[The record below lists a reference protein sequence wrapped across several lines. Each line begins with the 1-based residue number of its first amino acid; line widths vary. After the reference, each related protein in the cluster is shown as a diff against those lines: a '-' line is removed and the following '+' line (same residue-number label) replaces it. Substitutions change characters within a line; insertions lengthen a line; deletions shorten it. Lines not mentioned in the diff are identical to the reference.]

1 MSARFHAGPPDAVN
15 SSAAELTI
23 AEQPPEN
30 RVVFL
35 QRADRANGGLWR
47 TAAPTHVLA
56 IATVARAIWPLLV
69 ARMELAVGPEPRCRL
84 DHRLVGAGGQACT
97 SAIAS
102 SARRPGRNR
111 YRRAVDYAQPRTVPI
126 TQGGTR
132 SRTTRV
138 DFGHTDC
145 DEAETVDLT
154 QPPAD
159 SFAPAQRPL
168 SARRSGTGRSASCA
182 TGPCRQVARV
192 LSSNVRCG
200 ATRTGRRPAT
210 VSDIPT
216 P

>member
-23 AEQPPEN
+23 AEQPPET
-30 RVVFL
+30 
-35 QRADRANGGLWR
+35 QSSSCS
-47 TAAPTHVLA
+47 
-56 IATVARAIWPLLV
+56 ARAVASGAPPPRRTCSRSRPSRARSGPSLSRVWNSPLGQSLDV
-69 ARMELAVGPEPRCRL
+69 RL

-168 SARRSGTGRSASCA
+168 SARRSGIGRSASCA